1 MSKNLIAGGSFSNAS
16 QLCFPATFIKI
27 SPPISLQSCFLYLG
41 AIGVGKSCL
50 CNRFVRPAEDQF
62 DTDHLSLL
70 SAADFNGQVVNNDH
84 WLYWG
89 PAARLAEDGTE
100 YKFHVI
106 EQTEFLDDT
115 TFTPLRGGRTDPYL
129 KRCSQIKIQSAEKL
143 MYICRDQLG
152 EMLVA

>member
-1 MSKNLIAGGSFSNAS
+1 ML
-16 QLCFPATFIKI
+16 
-27 SPPISLQSCFLYLG
+27 SLG
-41 AIGVGKSCL
+41 TVGVGKSCL
-50 CNRFVRPAEDQF
+50 CNRFVRSAQDDF

-89 PAARLAEDGTE
+89 PASRIADDGTA
-100 YKFHVI
+100 YCFHVV

-115 TFTPLRGGRTDPYL
+115 TFTPLRSGKTDAYL
-129 KRCSQIKIQSAEKL
+129 KRCAQVKIQSAEKL

-152 EMLVA
+152 T